1 MLLFCLEIEI
11 IEFEAIIL
19 KCNNYKKTFQHNFYN
34 FWNNLS
40 QNVVLSMLQWI
51 NTSQLKRQNISVKI
65 NTFQL
70 NTLSWRISLYI
81 FKMEFQS
88 DNLK

>member
-51 NTSQLKRQNISVKI
+51 NTSQL
-65 NTFQL
+65 